1 VKDGASELEEGVR
14 RIRATPRG
22 VFAAGF
28 LFLLGAAAAATLSHF
43 TASGVA
49 PWLAV
54 GYAGGAVVCTI
65 AALLMRDRV

>member
-1 VKDGASELEEGVR
+1 MLRPIQV
-14 RIRATPRG
+14 TPRG
-22 VFAAGF
+22 VFAAAF

-54 GYAGGAVVCTI
+54 GYSGGAVGCTI
-65 AALLMRDRV
+65 AALLMRDRA

>member
-1 VKDGASELEEGVR
+1 M
-14 RIRATPRG
+14 RITPRG

-54 GYAGGAVVCTI
+54 GYSGGAVGCTV
-65 AALLMRDRV
+65 AAVLMADRS

>member
-1 VKDGASELEEGVR
+1 
-14 RIRATPRG
+14 

-54 GYAGGAVVCTI
+54 GYSGAAVGCTV
-65 AALLMRDRV
+65 ASVLMADSS